1 MHPSR
6 SEQSNSKKPASDSS
20 TSVGLIILLAATIAI
35 TPLAIDMYLPAMPT
49 IAQDLQA
56 HIGTVQQSLSIFLA
70 AYGAGMLLFG
80 PLADK
85 FGRRPLALFGISG
98 FATASFLL
106 VWANSI
112 EWFLIMRALQAFCGA
127 AATVVVPG
135 IIRHLYKEHTAKGM
149 SYMSLIMML
158 APLLAPGIGSGILY
172 FSEWHSIFWVLFGY
186 ALLLLLFIWKFL
198 PEPTTSTARASISFF
213 SGYQKVFS
221 EHSVRPLIAT
231 IIFSSFSFFCYLTA
245 IPFVYIQYFGVNE
258 QLFSLLFAINIITLM
273 LSNFINSRF
282 VSRVGSPYMVRRA
295 MFTAIVLAALL
306 CTVNILKLDMVYT
319 VIFLAPLLGCLTM
332 ISTNTDAMILLQFP
346 DHSGT
351 ASAVTGTLR
360 YACGALAGPVL
371 ALTYTGTPVPFAAF
385 MLAGITGIALCQFWI
400 WRRAKVRAPQK

>member
-1 MHPSR
+1 MHPSTPDQSSANR
-6 SEQSNSKKPASDSS
+6 SA
-20 TSVGLIILLAATIAI
+20 SVGLIILLAATIAI
-35 TPLAIDMYLPAMPT
+35 TPLAIDMYLPAMPS

-98 FATASFLL
+98 FAAASFLL

-112 EWFLIMRALQAFCGA
+112 EWFLVLRALQAFCGA

-158 APLLAPGIGSGILY
+158 APLLAPSIGSGILY

-186 ALLLLLFIWKFL
+186 SAILLFFIWKYL
-198 PEPTTSTARASISFF
+198 PEPTTVNARASISFF
-213 SGYQKVFS
+213 SGYKTVFAERS
-221 EHSVRPLIAT
+221 ARPLIFT
-231 IIFSSFSFFCYLTA
+231 IAFSSFSFFCYLTA
-245 IPFVYIQYFGVNE
+245 IPFVYIQYFGVSE
-258 QLFSLLFAINIITLM
+258 QLFSLLFAINISTLM

-282 VSRVGSPYMVRRA
+282 VSRCGSPFMVRSA
-295 MFTAIVLAALL
+295 MFTGIVLAALL
-306 CTVNILKLDMVYT
+306 CIVNILKLDLVYT
-319 VIFLAPLLGCLTM
+319 VILLAPLLGCLTM
-332 ISTNTDAMILLQFP
+332 ISTNTDAMILMKFP

-360 YACGALAGPVL
+360 YACGAVAGPVL
-371 ALTYTGTPVPFAAF
+371 ALTYTGTPVPFAAL
-385 MLAGITGIALCQFWI
+385 MLAGVTGISISQLWMNTNI
-400 WRRAKVRAPQK
+400 TKTN

>member
-1 MHPSR
+1 MHPS
-6 SEQSNSKKPASDSS
+6 SSNNSAADTSA
-20 TSVGLIILLAATIAI
+20 SVGLIILLAATIAI
-35 TPLAIDMYLPAMPT
+35 TPLAIDMYLPAMPV

-85 FGRRPLALFGISG
+85 FGRRPLALLGISG

-158 APLLAPGIGSGILY
+158 APLLAPSIGSGILY
-172 FSEWHSIFWVLFGY
+172 FSEWHSIFWVLFSY
-186 ALLLLLFIWKFL
+186 AAILLFFIWKYL
-198 PEPTTSTARASISFF
+198 PEPDPVNARTSISFF
-213 SGYQKVFS
+213 SGYQTVFA
-221 EHSVRPLIAT
+221 ERNVRPLIFT
-231 IIFSSFSFFCYLTA
+231 IAFSSFSFFCYLTA
-245 IPFVYIQYFGVNE
+245 IPFVYIQYFGVSE
-258 QLFSLLFAINIITLM
+258 QVFSLLFAINISTLM

-282 VSRVGSPYMVRRA
+282 VSRYGAPYMVRSA
-295 MFTAIVLAALL
+295 KFTGLVLAALL
-306 CTVNILKLDMVYT
+306 CTVNILKLDMVFT
-319 VIFLAPLLGCLTM
+319 VILLAPLLGCLTM
-332 ISTNTDAMILLQFP
+332 ISTNTDAMILMKFP
-346 DHSGT
+346 NHSGT

-360 YACGALAGPVL
+360 YACGATAGPVL
-371 ALTYTGTPVPFAAF
+371 ALTYTGTPVPFAAL
-385 MLAGITGIALCQFWI
+385 MLAGVACITICQLWMSTKSTK
-400 WRRAKVRAPQK
+400 AN

>member
-1 MHPSR
+1 MRPSTTH
-6 SEQSNSKKPASDSS
+6 QPVPNKPH
-20 TSVGLIILLAATIAI
+20 SVWLIILLAATIAI
-35 TPLAIDMYLPAMPT
+35 TALAIDMYLPAMPV

-56 HIGTVQQSLSIFLA
+56 HIGTVQQSLSVFLA

-98 FATASFLL
+98 FAAASFLL

-112 EWFLIMRALQAFCGA
+112 EWFLVMRALQAFCGA

-135 IIRHLYKEHTAKGM
+135 IIRHLYQENTAKGM

-158 APLLAPGIGSGILY
+158 APLLAPSIGSGILY

-186 ALLLLLFIWKFL
+186 SSLLLFFIWKYL
-198 PEPTTSTARASISFF
+198 PEPSVKAEQSSLNFF
-213 SGYQKVFS
+213 SGYKTVFAERS
-221 EHSVRPLIAT
+221 AHPLILT

-245 IPFVYIQYFGVNE
+245 IPFVYIQYFGVSE
-258 QLFSLLFAINIITLM
+258 QMFSFLFAINISTLM

-282 VSRVGSPYMVRRA
+282 VSRCGSPYMVRSA
-295 MFTAIVLAALL
+295 VVTAIVLATLL
-306 CTVNILKLDMVYT
+306 CAVNILKADLVYT
-319 VIFLAPLLGCLTM
+319 VILLAPLLGCLTM
-332 ISTNTDAMILLQFP
+332 ITTNTDAMVLLKFP
-346 DHSGT
+346 AHSGT

-360 YACGALAGPVL
+360 YACGALAGPAL
-371 ALTYTGTPVPFAAF
+371 ALSYSGTPVPFTLL
-385 MLAGITGIALCQFWI
+385 MLAGIIGIAMCQLWQAATHHS
-400 WRRAKVRAPQK
+400 AKM

>member
-1 MHPSR
+1 MHPPR
-6 SEQSNSKKPASDSS
+6 SEQSPSKKPTSDRS

-85 FGRRPLALFGISG
+85 FGRRPLALLGISG
-98 FATASFLL
+98 FAIASFLL

-112 EWFLIMRALQAFCGA
+112 EWFLIMRAVQAFCGA

-158 APLLAPGIGSGILY
+158 APLLAPSIGSGILY
-172 FSEWHSIFWVLFGY
+172 FSEWHTIFWVLFGY
-186 ALLLLLFIWKFL
+186 SAILLFFIWKYL
-198 PEPTTSTARASISFF
+198 PEPATTNSRESMSFF
-213 SGYQKVFS
+213 SGYKTVFAQR
-221 EHSVRPLIAT
+221 SVRPLIGT

-245 IPFVYIQYFGVNE
+245 IPFVYIQYFGVSE
-258 QLFSLLFAINIITLM
+258 QLFSLLFAINISTLM

-282 VSRVGSPYMVRRA
+282 VSRCGSPYMVRKA
-295 MFTAIVLAALL
+295 LFTGIVLAALL
-306 CTVNILKLDMVYT
+306 CTVNIFKWDMVYT
-319 VIFLAPLLGCLTM
+319 VILLAPLLGCLTM
-332 ISTNTDAMILLQFP
+332 ITTNTDAMILLKFP

-351 ASAVTGTLR
+351 ATAVTGTLR

-371 ALTYTGTPVPFAAF
+371 ALTYTGTPVPFAAL
-385 MLAGITGIALCQFWI
+385 MLAGVISIAFCQLLLTKTVSKTI
-400 WRRAKVRAPQK
+400 

>member
-1 MHPSR
+1 MHPADPDQSIPNR
-6 SEQSNSKKPASDSS
+6 SNS
-20 TSVGLIILLAATIAI
+20 VWLIILLAATIAI
-35 TPLAIDMYLPAMPT
+35 TALAIDMYLPAMPV

-85 FGRRPLALFGISG
+85 FGRRPLALFGVCG

-106 VWANSI
+106 VWANSV

-158 APLLAPGIGSGILY
+158 APLLAPSIGSGILY
-172 FSEWHSIFWVLFGY
+172 VSEWHSIFWVLFGY
-186 ALLLLLFIWKFL
+186 SVILLFFVWKYL
-198 PEPTTSTARASISFF
+198 PEPAPVNARASISFF
-213 SGYQKVFS
+213 SSYKTVFA
-221 EHSVRPLIAT
+221 ERSVRPLIFT
-231 IIFSSFSFFCYLTA
+231 IAFSSFSFFCYLTA

-258 QLFSLLFAINIITLM
+258 QLFSLLFAINISTLM

-282 VSRVGSPYMVRRA
+282 VSRCGSPYMVRTA
-295 MFTAIVLAALL
+295 MFTGIVLAALL
-306 CTVNILKLDMVYT
+306 CTVNILKWDIVYT
-319 VIFLAPLLGCLTM
+319 VILLAPLLGCLTM
-332 ISTNTDAMILLQFP
+332 ISTNTDAMILMKFRN
-346 DHSGT
+346 HSGT

-360 YACGALAGPVL
+360 YACGAVAGPVL
-371 ALTYTGTPVPFAAF
+371 ALTYTGTPVPFTAL
-385 MLAGITGIALCQFWI
+385 MLAGVAGIAICQLWTSTKSTK
-400 WRRAKVRAPQK
+400 ANLL

>member
-1 MHPSR
+1 MHPPR
-6 SEQSNSKKPASDSS
+6 SEQSPSQKPTSDRS

-85 FGRRPLALFGISG
+85 FGRRPLALLGISG
-98 FATASFLL
+98 FAIASFLL

-112 EWFLIMRALQAFCGA
+112 EWFLIMRAVQAFCGA

-158 APLLAPGIGSGILY
+158 APLLAPSIGSGILY
-172 FSEWHSIFWVLFGY
+172 FSEWHTIFWVLFGY
-186 ALLLLLFIWKFL
+186 SAILLFFIWKYL
-198 PEPTTSTARASISFF
+198 PEPATTNSRESMSFF
-213 SGYQKVFS
+213 SGYKTVFAQR
-221 EHSVRPLIAT
+221 SVRPLIGT

-245 IPFVYIQYFGVNE
+245 IPFVYIQYFGVSE
-258 QLFSLLFAINIITLM
+258 QLFSLLFAINISTLM

-282 VSRVGSPYMVRRA
+282 VSRCGSPYMVRKA
-295 MFTAIVLAALL
+295 LFTGIVLAALL
-306 CTVNILKLDMVYT
+306 CTVNIFKWDMVYT
-319 VIFLAPLLGCLTM
+319 VILLAPLLGCLTM
-332 ISTNTDAMILLQFP
+332 ITTNTDAMILLKFP

-351 ASAVTGTLR
+351 ATAVTGTLR

-371 ALTYTGTPVPFAAF
+371 ALTYTGTPVPFAAL
-385 MLAGITGIALCQFWI
+385 MLAGVISIAFCQLLLTKSVSKTI
-400 WRRAKVRAPQK
+400 

>member
-1 MHPSR
+1 MHPSTPDQSTANR
-6 SEQSNSKKPASDSS
+6 SA
-20 TSVGLIILLAATIAI
+20 SVGLIILLAATIAI
-35 TPLAIDMYLPAMPT
+35 TPLAIDMYLPAMPS

-70 AYGAGMLLFG
+70 AYGTGMLLFG

-112 EWFLIMRALQAFCGA
+112 EWFLILRALQAFCGA

-158 APLLAPGIGSGILY
+158 APLLAPSIGSGILY
-172 FSEWHSIFWVLFGY
+172 VSEWHSIFWVLFGY
-186 ALLLLLFIWKFL
+186 SVILLLFIWKYL
-198 PEPTTSTARASISFF
+198 PEPTTADARASISFF
-213 SGYQKVFS
+213 SGYKTVFS
-221 EHSVRPLIAT
+221 ERSVRPLIFTLA
-231 IIFSSFSFFCYLTA
+231 FSSFSFFGYLTA
-245 IPFVYIQYFGVNE
+245 IPFVYIQYFGVSE
-258 QLFSLLFAINIITLM
+258 QIFSLLFAINISTLM

-282 VSRVGSPYMVRRA
+282 VSRYGSPAMVRA
-295 MFTAIVLAALL
+295 ALFTGIALAALL
-306 CTVNILKLDMVYT
+306 CCVNLFKLGVVFT
-319 VIFLAPLLGCLTM
+319 VILLAPLLGCLTM
-332 ISTNTDAMILLQFP
+332 INTNTDAMILLKFP

-360 YACGALAGPVL
+360 YATGALAGPVL
-371 ALTYTGTPVPFAAF
+371 AVTYTGTPVPFAAL
-385 MLAGITGIALCQFWI
+385 MLAGVTGIALCQLWM
-400 WRRAKVRAPQK
+400 RTKNNKAN

>member
-1 MHPSR
+1 MHSSTPD
-6 SEQSNSKKPASDSS
+6 QSTANRS

-35 TPLAIDMYLPAMPT
+35 TPLAIDMYLPAMPV

-70 AYGAGMLLFG
+70 VYGAGMLLFG

-112 EWFLIMRALQAFCGA
+112 EWFLIMRAVQAFCGA

-158 APLLAPGIGSGILY
+158 APLLAPSIGSGILY
-172 FSEWHSIFWVLFGY
+172 VSEWHSIFWVLFGY
-186 ALLLLLFIWKFL
+186 SVILLFFLWKYL
-198 PEPTTSTARASISFF
+198 PEPVPVYGLANARTSISFF
-213 SGYQKVFS
+213 SGYKTVFA
-221 EHSVRPLIAT
+221 ERSVRPLIFT
-231 IIFSSFSFFCYLTA
+231 IAFSSFSFFCYLTA
-245 IPFVYIQYFGVNE
+245 IPFVYIQYFGVSE
-258 QLFSLLFAINIITLM
+258 QVFSLLFAINISTLM

-282 VSRVGSPYMVRRA
+282 VSRCGSPYMVRTA
-295 MFTAIVLAALL
+295 MFTGIVLAALL
-306 CTVNILKLDMVYT
+306 CTVNILKWDMVCT
-319 VIFLAPLLGCLTM
+319 VILLAPLLGCLTM
-332 ISTNTDAMILLQFP
+332 ISTNTDAMILMKFP

-360 YACGALAGPVL
+360 YACGATAGPVL
-371 ALTYTGTPVPFAAF
+371 ALTYTGTPVPFAAL
-385 MLAGITGIALCQFWI
+385 MLAGVTGITICQLWM
-400 WRRAKVRAPQK
+400 RTKNTKAN

>member
-1 MHPSR
+1 MHPSK
-6 SEQSNSKKPASDSS
+6 SEQSTSKKPAADRS

-49 IAQDLQA
+49 IAQDLGA

-112 EWFLIMRALQAFCGA
+112 EWFLIMRAAQAFCGA

-158 APLLAPGIGSGILY
+158 APLLAPSIGSGILY
-172 FSEWHSIFWVLFGY
+172 FSEWHTIFWVLFGY
-186 ALLLLLFIWKFL
+186 SAILLFFIWKYL
-198 PEPTTSTARASISFF
+198 PEPATTNPRESMSFF
-213 SGYQKVFS
+213 SGYKTVFAQR
-221 EHSVRPLIAT
+221 SVRPLIGT

-245 IPFVYIQYFGVNE
+245 IPFVYIQYFGVSE
-258 QLFSLLFAINIITLM
+258 QLFSLLFAINIGTLM

-282 VSRVGSPYMVRRA
+282 VSRCGSPYMVRKA
-295 MFTAIVLAALL
+295 LFTGIVLAALL
-306 CTVNILKLDMVYT
+306 CTVNIFKWDMVYT
-319 VIFLAPLLGCLTM
+319 VILLAPLLGCLTM
-332 ISTNTDAMILLQFP
+332 ITTNTDAMILLKFP

-351 ASAVTGTLR
+351 ATAVTGTLR

-371 ALTYTGTPVPFAAF
+371 ALTYTGTPVPFAVL
-385 MLAGITGIALCQFWI
+385 MLAGVISIAFCQLLLI
-400 WRRAKVRAPQK
+400 KRVSKTI

>member
-1 MHPSR
+1 MHPPR
-6 SEQSNSKKPASDSS
+6 SEQSPSKKPTSDRS

-85 FGRRPLALFGISG
+85 FGRRPLALLGISG
-98 FATASFLL
+98 FAIASFLL

-112 EWFLIMRALQAFCGA
+112 EWFLIMRAVQAFCGA

-158 APLLAPGIGSGILY
+158 APLLAPSIGSGILY
-172 FSEWHSIFWVLFGY
+172 FSEWHTIFWVLFGY
-186 ALLLLLFIWKFL
+186 SAILLFFIWKYL
-198 PEPTTSTARASISFF
+198 PEPATTNSRESMSFF
-213 SGYQKVFS
+213 SGYKTVFAQRN
-221 EHSVRPLIAT
+221 VRPLIGT

-245 IPFVYIQYFGVNE
+245 IPFVYIQYFGVSE
-258 QLFSLLFAINIITLM
+258 QLFSLLFAINISTLM

-282 VSRVGSPYMVRRA
+282 VSRCGSPYMVRKA
-295 MFTAIVLAALL
+295 LFTGIVLAALL
-306 CTVNILKLDMVYT
+306 CTVNIFKWDMVYT
-319 VIFLAPLLGCLTM
+319 VILLAPLLGCLTM
-332 ISTNTDAMILLQFP
+332 ITTNTDAMILLKFP

-351 ASAVTGTLR
+351 ATAVTGTLR

-371 ALTYTGTPVPFAAF
+371 ALTYTGTPVPFAAL
-385 MLAGITGIALCQFWI
+385 MLAGVISIAFCQLLL
-400 WRRAKVRAPQK
+400 AKTVSKTI